1 MLQCGGLCATCI
13 GSGLS
18 CLTCK
23 SGATLI
29 GSYCISNNNYD
40 INIVANVVNTI
51 SGASS
56 AYELGTLL
64 SVVSRL
70 LKEMGNDV
78 FKFPSFS

>member
-1 MLQCGGLCATCI
+1 
-13 GSGLS
+13 
-18 CLTCK
+18 
-23 SGATLI
+23 
-29 GSYCISNNNYD
+29 
-40 INIVANVVNTI
+40 VANVVNTI

-70 LKEMGNDV
+70 LEEMGVDV